1 MNKEDSSKEKF
12 KQALISTV
20 KVLSEDLRL
29 KKDKYNN
36 SDSKNFDFFELENL
50 NNKEDYVKFR
60 AKTDSEALKRKFS
73 NYNIYK
79 KNLPKNTSCKLL
91 YDFSEQIRYE
101 LLGIKMLNGISKNLK
116 DNYFNKISLTKDN
129 VIIAGC
135 SILDKNVSNFACENH
150 LSGLEFLSC
159 IPGSIGGGIRMNS
172 GCFGKEFKDVLLSV
186 QVMDLNGNVH
196 TINSKNIRFDYRQT
210 DLPKNLI
217 FLSASFKTTKKD
229 KTQIEENIN
238 KLKEKKQNS
247 QPLRV
252 KTGGSTFKNP
262 QNSIKKKVWE
272 LIRENVDSQISFGD
286 AKISEKHSNFFIN
299 SNNASFKNMYDLI
312 NFVKK
317 RVKESTGV
325 SLELEL
331 EIVN

>member
-1 MNKEDSSKEKF
+1 MLKD
-12 KQALISTV
+12 
-20 KVLSEDLRL
+20 LSI
-29 KKDKYNN
+29 
-36 SDSKNFDFFELENL
+36 F
-50 NNKEDYVKFR
+50 
-60 AKTDSEALKRKFS
+60 
-73 NYNIYK
+73 
-79 KNLPKNTSCKLL
+79 
-91 YDFSEQIRYE
+91 
-101 LLGIKMLNGISKNLK
+101 SKNLK
-116 DNYFNKISLTKDN
+116 GKLKFNYSLKNHTWLNIGGKAKIFFVPETLSELREFLLRLNNKNSSFFTIGAGSNLLISENIQNRIFIKLGKNFNKISLTKDN

-172 GCFGKEFKDVLLSV
+172 GCFGTEFKDVLLSV
-186 QVMDLNGNVH
+186 QVIDLNGNVH
-196 TINSKNIRFDYRQT
+196 TINSKNIKFDYRKT

-217 FLSASFKTTKKD
+217 FLSASFKTSKKD
-229 KTQIEENIN
+229 KTQIAENIN

-262 QNSIKKKVWE
+262 KNSLKKKVWE
-272 LIRENVDSQISFGD
+272 LIRENVDNQVSFGD

-299 SNNASFKNMYDLI
+299 SNNATFNDMYDLI

>member
-1 MNKEDSSKEKF
+1 MLKDFEIFSKNIKGKIKFNYSLKNHTWLNIGGKAKIFFVPETLAELREFLFYLKKENNSFFIIGAGSNL
-12 KQALISTV
+12 LISDNV
-20 KVLSEDLRL
+20 QNRIFIKLG
-29 KKDKYNN
+29 
-36 SDSKNFDFFELENL
+36 KNFNKMSL
-50 NNKEDYVKFR
+50 N
-60 AKTDSEALKRKFS
+60 
-73 NYNIYK
+73 
-79 KNLPKNTSCKLL
+79 
-91 YDFSEQIRYE
+91 
-101 LLGIKMLNGISKNLK
+101 
-116 DNYFNKISLTKDN
+116 KDN

-135 SILDKNVSNFACENH
+135 SILDKNVSNFACENN

-186 QVMDLNGNVH
+186 QVMDFDGRVY
-196 TINSKNIRFDYRQT
+196 TINSKNIKFGYRQT
-210 DLPKNLI
+210 DLPKDLI
-217 FLSASFKTTKKD
+217 FLSASFKTTKKN
-229 KTQIEENIN
+229 KKKIEENIHI
-238 KLKEKKQNS
+238 LKEKKENS

-262 QNSIKKKVWE
+262 KNQLDKKVWE
-272 LIRENVDSQISFGD
+272 IIRENVDNQISFGD

-317 RVKESTGV
+317 NVKEKTGI